1 MTHVTQSGPS
11 RDRVNGVKR
20 QNGLAARIKT
30 IFNHFNQQL
39 YSHLALRQIR
49 MKSNTRH
56 ILLRTI
62 AAFLLVGFVSGESQD
77 ESLGLP
83 PAEESFSRDQVRS
96 WSPYKVREV
105 VGQLAETVE
114 DLGKKLLEM
123 PIEGPSGAPGPP
135 GPRGLPVSSAAHHF
149 LNKIQFENAPCRS

>member
-1 MTHVTQSGPS
+1 
-11 RDRVNGVKR
+11 
-20 QNGLAARIKT
+20 
-30 IFNHFNQQL
+30 
-39 YSHLALRQIR
+39 
-49 MKSNTRH
+49 MKSNNQH
-56 ILLRTI
+56 LILRTF
-62 AAFLLVGFVSGESQD
+62 AALLLVGFVVGESQD

-135 GPRGLPVSSAAHHF
+135 GPRGLPVSSIHYS
-149 LNKIQFENAPCRS
+149 LNNINFEYALCRS

>member
-1 MTHVTQSGPS
+1 MSNNSNTL
-11 RDRVNGVKR
+11 R
-20 QNGLAARIKT
+20 
-30 IFNHFNQQL
+30 F
-39 YSHLALRQIR
+39 ALRC
-49 MKSNTRH
+49 
-56 ILLRTI
+56 I
-62 AAFLLVGFVSGESQD
+62 AALVLVGVAAGD
-77 ESLGLP
+77 GKDDSLGLP

-135 GPRGLPVSSAAHHF
+135 GPRGLPVSSIHHC
-149 LNKIQFENAPCRS
+149 LSRIEVCH

>member
-1 MTHVTQSGPS
+1 MISNNCNT
-11 RDRVNGVKR
+11 
-20 QNGLAARIKT
+20 L
-30 IFNHFNQQL
+30 FF
-39 YSHLALRQIR
+39 AL
-49 MKSNTRH
+49 
-56 ILLRTI
+56 LVI
-62 AAFLLVGFVSGESQD
+62 ASMLLVGVAAGD
-77 ESLGLP
+77 DDSLGLP

-135 GPRGLPVSSAAHHF
+135 GPRGLPVS
-149 LNKIQFENAPCRS
+149 CT

>member
-1 MTHVTQSGPS
+1 MISNNSNITH
-11 RDRVNGVKR
+11 
-20 QNGLAARIKT
+20 
-30 IFNHFNQQL
+30 F
-39 YSHLALRQIR
+39 ALRF
-49 MKSNTRH
+49 
-56 ILLRTI
+56 I
-62 AAFLLVGFVSGESQD
+62 AALVLVGIAAGDKQD
-77 ESLGLP
+77 DSLGLP

-135 GPRGLPVSSAAHHF
+135 GPRGLPVSSMHH
-149 LNKIQFENAPCRS
+149 NPIRIPRPCNLLIVCEIIRTGESRTDG